1 MSVIDSSGAGSTR
14 TAVEKQQEMRRVVF
28 SSYLGSAV
36 EFYDFLLYGT
46 VAALVFP
53 AVFFSGLDE
62 FTSVIF
68 SFGTFAAGYLAR
80 PLGGVIFGHFGD
92 RLGRKKMLV
101 LTMLIMGTASFLIGL
116 VPGASVIGPWGAVL
130 LILLRI
136 CQGIAVGGEWGGAA
150 LMALEHAEPN
160 KRGFYASF
168 VNAGAPSGAL
178 LGSLMMGLFAL
189 LPQEQFFSWGWR
201 IPFLFSGVLLL
212 IGMYVRSKVS
222 ESPIF
227 QEALDKAEARKA
239 VKQPLPLWAVLRRP
253 KILILVIL
261 GAGAAFGFQVTMAT
275 FAQTY
280 AVQFGGVDRSG
291 VLFAYSAASF
301 LGIFAVIYAG
311 KLSDR
316 FGRKPVVITG
326 IVLFT
331 AFLAPFFAW
340 WGSGNIALVF
350 IGFFLALQFHGLIY
364 GPLAAFISEQ
374 FGTGSRYTG
383 ASLGYQ
389 LSTLLGAGFTP
400 GLLAALFKNSGG
412 SITPVVLFLVGMGVV
427 SAGAVLLIREGRNND
442 LRTVEQ

>member
-1 MSVIDSSGAGSTR
+1 MSLIDNAGL
-14 TAVEKQQEMRRVVF
+14 AVDRKREMRRVIF

-46 VAALVFP
+46 AAALVFP
-53 AVFFSGLDE
+53 AVFFSGLDA

-68 SFGTFAAGYLAR
+68 SFATFAAGYLAR

-101 LTMLIMGTASFLIGL
+101 LTMLIMGAASFLIGL
-116 VPGASVIGPWGAVL
+116 VPSASVIGPWGAIILV
-130 LILLRI
+130 LLRI

-150 LMALEHAEPN
+150 LMALEHSDST
-160 KRGFYASF
+160 KRGFSASF

-189 LPQEQFFSWGWR
+189 LPQDQFFAWGWR
-201 IPFLFSGVLLL
+201 IPFLFSGVLLV
-212 IGMYVRSKVS
+212 IGMYVRSRVT
-222 ESPIF
+222 ESPVF
-227 QEALDKAEARKA
+227 KEAIAKAEAQKT

-253 KILILVIL
+253 KALILVML

-280 AVQFGGVDRSG
+280 AVEFGGISRSSI
-291 VLFAYSAASF
+291 LFAYSVASF

-311 KLSDR
+311 RLSDR
-316 FGRKPVVITG
+316 FGRKPVILTG
-326 IVLFT
+326 IALFS
-331 AFLAPFFAW
+331 AFLAPFFGW
-340 WGSGNIALVF
+340 WGSGNVLLVF
-350 IGFFLALQFHGLIY
+350 LGFFLALQFHGLIY

-374 FGTGSRYTG
+374 FGTKSRYTG

-389 LSTLLGAGFTP
+389 LATLLGAGFTP
-400 GLLAALFKNSGG
+400 GLLATLFKNSGG
-412 SITPVVLFLVGMGVV
+412 SITPVVLFLVGMGVI
-427 SAGAVLLIREGRNND
+427 SIIAVLLTRESRNND
-442 LRTVEQ
+442 LATIEQ

>member
-1 MSVIDSSGAGSTR
+1 MSVIDTAGQL
-14 TAVEKQQEMRRVVF
+14 VEKQKEMRRVIF

-46 VAALVFP
+46 AAALVFP
-53 AVFFSGLDE
+53 TVFFSGLDE

-101 LTMLIMGTASFLIGL
+101 LTMLIMGSASFLIGL
-116 VPGASVIGPWGAVL
+116 VPGASVLGPWGAVI

-136 CQGIAVGGEWGGAA
+136 CQGVAVGGEWGGAA
-150 LMALEHAEPN
+150 LMALEHADEN

-189 LPQEQFFSWGWR
+189 LPQDQFFAWGWR
-201 IPFLFSGVLLL
+201 IPFLFSGVLLV
-212 IGMYVRSKVS
+212 IGMYVRSKVT
-222 ESPIF
+222 ESPVF
-227 QEALDKAEARKA
+227 KEAIAKADAHKT

-253 KILILVIL
+253 KALILVML

-280 AVQFGGVDRSG
+280 AVEFGGISRSSI
-291 VLFAYSAASF
+291 LFAYSAASF
-301 LGIFAVIYAG
+301 LGIFAVLYAG
-311 KLSDR
+311 RLSDR
-316 FGRKPVVITG
+316 FGRRPVLLTG
-326 IVLFT
+326 MVLFC
-331 AFLAPFFAW
+331 AFLAPFFSW
-340 WGSGNIALVF
+340 WGSGNVLLVF
-350 IGFFLALQFHGLIY
+350 LGFFLALQFHGLIY

-374 FGTGSRYTG
+374 FGTKSRYTG

-389 LSTLLGAGFTP
+389 LATLLGAGFTP
-400 GLLAALFKNSGG
+400 GLLATLFRSSGG

-427 SAGAVLLIREGRNND
+427 SIIAVLLTRESRNND
-442 LRTVEQ
+442 LTTIEQ

>member
-1 MSVIDSSGAGSTR
+1 MSVINSAGQ
-14 TAVEKQQEMRRVVF
+14 VVDKQKELRRVIF

-46 VAALVFP
+46 AAALVFP

-101 LTMLIMGTASFLIGL
+101 LTMFIMGGASFLIGL
-116 VPGASVIGPWGAVL
+116 VPGAAVLGPWGAVI
-130 LILLRI
+130 LILLRV

-150 LMALEHAEPN
+150 LMALEHADAK

-189 LPQEQFFSWGWR
+189 LPQDQFFAWGWR
-201 IPFLFSGVLLL
+201 IPFLFSGVLLV
-212 IGMYVRSKVS
+212 IGMYVRSKVT
-222 ESPIF
+222 ESPVF
-227 QEALDKAEARKA
+227 AEAMAKAESQKS

-253 KILILVIL
+253 KALILVVL

-280 AVQFGGVDRSG
+280 AVQFGGLERSSI
-291 VLFAYSAASF
+291 LFAYSLASF
-301 LGIFAVIYAG
+301 LGIFAVLYAG
-311 KLSDR
+311 RLSDR
-316 FGRKPVVITG
+316 FGRKPVVVTG
-326 IVLFT
+326 ILLFS

-340 WGSGNIALVF
+340 WGSGNVLLVF
-350 IGFFLALQFHGLIY
+350 LGFFLALQFHGLIY

-374 FGTGSRYTG
+374 FGTKSRYTG

-389 LSTLLGAGFTP
+389 LATLLGAGFTP
-400 GLLAALFKNSGG
+400 ALLATLFKNSGG
-412 SITPVVLFLVGMGVV
+412 DITPVVLFLVGMGVV
-427 SAGAVLLIREGRNND
+427 STVAVLMIREGRKLD
-442 LRTVEQ
+442 LATVEQ